1 MKYFRATL
9 IAAVFAAASIGFGV
23 ASAIEQGGEQQEPS
37 ACQKCGDG
45 FCARSCENERTC
57 PQDCGPRPATAH

>member
-1 MKYFRATL
+1 MKHLRAT
-9 IAAVFAAASIGFGV
+9 IIVAAVAAVSIGFGV
-23 ASAIEQGGEQQEPS
+23 ASATVNSNEQEPA

-57 PQDCGPRPATAH
+57 PQDCGPKTAY